1 MKNTIFI
8 CLPTSDIY
16 IYTYIGIN
24 CIFCIFYQS
33 VHSTKSSFFINSLNE
48 KNQCILLKDL
58 SIFSTKMHVPI
69 CNCSCSCFML
79 FLYDWS
85 DPEVW
90 LEMRCLTNI
99 SVQLSLGKRINLV
112 YWMKTINQLNW
123 QVFCSWAGVFGCH

>member
-1 MKNTIFI
+1 MFEKHNFHMPSHIW
-8 CLPTSDIY
+8 Y
-16 IYTYIGIN
+16 IHTYIGIN
-24 CIFCIFYQS
+24 CIFYQS

-85 DPEVW
+85 DPVVW

-99 SVQLSLGKRINLV
+99 SVQLSLGKRVNLV

-123 QVFCSWAGVFGCH
+123 QVFCTWAGVFGCH

>member
-16 IYTYIGIN
+16 IHILELTVYSISL
-24 CIFCIFYQS
+24 CIQQNPLF
-33 VHSTKSSFFINSLNE
+33 SLTQW

-85 DPEVW
+85 DPVVW